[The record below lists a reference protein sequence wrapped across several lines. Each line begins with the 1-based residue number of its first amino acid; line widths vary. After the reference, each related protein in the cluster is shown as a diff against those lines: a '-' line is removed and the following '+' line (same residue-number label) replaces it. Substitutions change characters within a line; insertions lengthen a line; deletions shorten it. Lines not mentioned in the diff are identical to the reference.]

1 MNNGFTMNNGALV
14 VYALSFLD
22 VKTLLQKESVNKAW
36 RNLWKQTIHSKCGQ
50 NGPKAF
56 ESNEEL
62 RDAVAKY
69 RNYDASAMEEIACT
83 YGYPIDKWDV
93 FQVKDMTCVF
103 EGMYKFNESIE
114 SWDMSSVVT
123 MKNMFFWC
131 GSLQQRYWN
140 LECFRCDR
148 YGRGFQ

>member
-22 VKTLLQKESVNKAW
+22 VKTLLQKES
-36 RNLWKQTIHSKCGQ
+36 
-50 NGPKAF
+50 
-56 ESNEEL
+56 EEL

-148 YGRGFQ
+148 YGRGVQ